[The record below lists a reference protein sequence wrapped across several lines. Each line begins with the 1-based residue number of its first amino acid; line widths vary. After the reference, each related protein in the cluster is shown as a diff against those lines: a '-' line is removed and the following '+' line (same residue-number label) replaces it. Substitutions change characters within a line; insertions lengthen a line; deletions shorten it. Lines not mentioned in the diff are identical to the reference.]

1 MSIHTL
7 VLIDPDKVEAAREAA
22 QQAYTGDVFSRAL
35 YGSQEPDVPIV
46 KWVSGLAPVYW
57 EAYEPYVTPYNPQV
71 VEYDIKTTSAT
82 FVLNGMNLYYKMEE
96 EEE

>member
-22 QQAYTGDVFSRAL
+22 QQAYTGDVFIRAL

-46 KWVSGLAPVYW
+46 KWTSGLDPAYW
-57 EAYEPYVTPYNPQV
+57 NTYEPYVAPYDPQV
-71 VEYDIKTTSAT
+71 VEYNTETTSAT
-82 FVLNGMNLYYKMEE
+82 AVLNGMSLYYKTESA
-96 EEE
+96 

>member
-22 QQAYTGDVFSRAL
+22 QQAYPGDVFSRAL
-35 YGSQEPDVPIV
+35 YGSQEPDVPVV

-57 EAYEPYVTPYNPQV
+57 DSYEPYITPYDPQV
-71 VEYDIKTTSAT
+71 VEYNMDTTNST
-82 FVLNGMNLYYKMEE
+82 TVLNEMDLYYKVEE
-96 EEE
+96 E